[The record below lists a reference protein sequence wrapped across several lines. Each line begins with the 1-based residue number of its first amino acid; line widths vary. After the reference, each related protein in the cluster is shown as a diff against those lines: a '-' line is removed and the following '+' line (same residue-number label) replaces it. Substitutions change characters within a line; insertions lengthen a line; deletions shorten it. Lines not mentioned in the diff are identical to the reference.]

1 MKTHTW
7 KLEEIRDMEEF
18 QQGGCIACGALRDCC
33 EPDARRYEC
42 DQCGKRAVF
51 GTDELALMGY
61 IETADTPASRKA
73 KTQKTERDPAQ
84 MLTEIMGD
92 WWKR

>member
-1 MKTHTW
+1 
-7 KLEEIRDMEEF
+7 MEEF

-61 IETADTPASRKA
+61 IETADTPASR
-73 KTQKTERDPAQ
+73 TEQNARYLDCGP
-84 MLTEIMGD
+84 LNWDDTD
-92 WWKR
+92 